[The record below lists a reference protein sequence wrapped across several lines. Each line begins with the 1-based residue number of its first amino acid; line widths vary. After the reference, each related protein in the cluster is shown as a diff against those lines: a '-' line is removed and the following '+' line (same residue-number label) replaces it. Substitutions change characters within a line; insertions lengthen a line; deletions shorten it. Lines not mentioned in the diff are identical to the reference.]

1 MEDKSKRFNHPIY
14 VTRPLLPAINEVME
28 KLEQIWETKWLTNK
42 GKQHE
47 KLEEAINNYLNVPYT
62 SLFNNGTIALIVAV
76 QSLRLSGEVITT
88 PFTFPATPHVLSW
101 NNIRPIFCDIEEQTL
116 NIDPERIESMITPKT
131 TGILAVHV
139 YGKPCDVDSIKQI
152 ADRYGLRV
160 IYDGAHAFGTEIEGT
175 GIGNF
180 GDITMFSFHA
190 TKLFHTA
197 EGGALTFNDPNLK
210 ERIELLKNFGIKNE
224 EEVVMPGINGKMNE
238 IQAGLGLT
246 LLNYIDE
253 ERERRKTIKQVYN
266 ERLKGFEGVTLI
278 ESPDRVTKESYQ
290 YFAIRINEKAFGK
303 SRNYVFDRFKE
314 YNVFT
319 RKYFYPLCSDYSC
332 YKSLPSSSKDN
343 LPVANRIKDEV
354 LCLPFYGGL
363 SVEDAGRICEIL
375 KSFREE

>member
-1 MEDKSKRFNHPIY
+1 VGSKSLRFNNPIY
-14 VTRPLLPAINEVME
+14 VTRPLLPEISEVME

-47 KLEEAINNYLNVPYT
+47 ELEKSIKHYLKVPFA

-139 YGKPCDVDSIKQI
+139 YGKPCDVDSIKEI

-160 IYDGAHAFGTEIEGT
+160 IYDGAHAFGTEIEGI

-197 EGGALTFNDPNLK
+197 EGGALSYNDPNLK
-210 ERIELLKNFGIKNE
+210 ERVELLKNFGIKNE

-253 ERERRKTIKQVYN
+253 ERERRKIIRQVYN
-266 ERLKGFEGVTLI
+266 KKLKGLEGITLI
-278 ESPDRVTKESYQ
+278 DSPDRVTKESYQ
-290 YFAIRINEKAFGK
+290 YFAIRINEEVFGK
-303 SRNYVFDRFKE
+303 SRDYVFDRFKD

-363 SVEDAGRICEIL
+363 SIHDADRICEIL